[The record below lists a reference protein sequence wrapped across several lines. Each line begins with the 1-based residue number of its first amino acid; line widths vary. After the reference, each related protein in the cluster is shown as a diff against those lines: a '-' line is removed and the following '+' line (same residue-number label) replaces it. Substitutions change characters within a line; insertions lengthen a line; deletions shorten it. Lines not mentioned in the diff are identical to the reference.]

1 MMLRLTL
8 ILLAALLLGGCS
20 TLGYYAQSV
29 GGHLALMGD
38 ARPID
43 ELLQDPQVDAEL
55 KRKLVR
61 VKKIRAFASDE
72 LGLPRNGSYLGYAD
86 LQRKAVVWSV
96 VATDEFS
103 IEPQTWCYLF
113 VGCASYRG
121 YFSRQRALSFG
132 EKLKAEGKDV
142 AVEPVP
148 AYSTLGWF
156 DDPLPSTAIEWPEAE
171 LAGLIFH
178 ELAHQQLYV
187 KDDSSFNESF
197 ASTVEQIGVEQ
208 WFRQQRMDAE
218 YRHWQQREQHHDEFV
233 DLLMGVRSELEELYR
248 KPLDST
254 QMREQKRQLF
264 DRLRSD
270 YETLK
275 QGWEGY
281 AGFDGWFGRE
291 LNNARLASL
300 ATYEKW
306 VPALMEL
313 YRHSGSMSGFLQ
325 ASKQLAELSRQ
336 QRDSRLMELSRGMPL
351 SGWTSQ

>member
-1 MMLRLTL
+1 MILRLTL
-8 ILLAALLLGGCS
+8 LLLMTLLLGGCS
-20 TLGYYAQSV
+20 SLGYYAQSV
-29 GGHLALMGD
+29 GGHLSLMGD
-38 ARPID
+38 TRPIE
-43 ELLQDPQVDAEL
+43 ELLEDPEVDAGL
-55 KRKLVR
+55 KQKLMR

-121 YFSRQRALSFG
+121 YFSDQRAHAFADG
-132 EKLKAEGKDV
+132 LKAEGKDV

-197 ASTVEQIGVEQ
+197 ASTVEQIGVER
-208 WFRQQRMDAE
+208 WFQQQQMDME
-218 YRHWQQREQHHDEFV
+218 YERWQQRAQRHDQFV
-233 DLLMGVRSELEELYR
+233 ELLMGVRAQLEVLYR
-248 KPLDST
+248 QPVDSV
-254 QMREQKRQLF
+254 QMRKRKHQVFEQ
-264 DRLRSD
+264 LRSD
-270 YETLK
+270 YQALK
-275 QGWEGY
+275 QGWGGY
-281 AGFDGWFGRE
+281 AGFDNWFGRE

-313 YRHSGSMSGFLQ
+313 YRRSGSMPGFLKL
-325 ASKQLAELSRQ
+325 SKQLAELPLPQRQ
-336 QRDSRLMELSRGMPL
+336 SRLRQLAAGHPL
-351 SGWTSQ
+351 SDQAAQ